1 MNNKITINS
10 HVTEIFTPEFFEK
23 QRKELGLKKPKHMIV
38 RNDGNVCG
46 FVYEDNTIKFNG
58 KEYSSKK
65 YEENIKKI
73 NEHPRYKLI

>member
-1 MNNKITINS
+1 MNNKITING
-10 HVTEIFTPEFFEK
+10 HVTEIFTPEFFER
-23 QRKELGLKKPKHMIV
+23 QREELGLKKPKHMIV
-38 RNDGNVCG
+38 RSDGKVCG
-46 FVYEDNTIKFNG
+46 FVYEDNTIEFNG

>member
-1 MNNKITINS
+1 MNNKITING

-23 QRKELGLKKPKHMIV
+23 QRKELDLKKPKHMIV
-38 RNDGNVCG
+38 RSDGKVCG
-46 FVYEDNTIKFNG
+46 FVYEDNTIEFNG

>member
-1 MNNKITINS
+1 MNNKITING

-38 RNDGNVCG
+38 RSDGKVCG
-46 FVYEDNTIKFNG
+46 FVYEDNTIEFNG

>member
-1 MNNKITINS
+1 MNNKIND

-38 RNDGNVCG
+38 RNDGKVCG
-46 FVYEDNTIKFNG
+46 FVYEDNTIEFNG

-65 YEENIKKI
+65 Y
-73 NEHPRYKLI
+73 

>member
-1 MNNKITINS
+1 MNNKITING

-23 QRKELGLKKPKHMIV
+23 QREELGLKKPKHMIV
-38 RNDGNVCG
+38 RSDGKVCG
-46 FVYEDNTIKFNG
+46 FVYEDNTIEFNG

>member
-1 MNNKITINS
+1 MNNKITING

-38 RNDGNVCG
+38 RNDGKVCG

>member
-1 MNNKITINS
+1 MNNKING

-23 QRKELGLKKPKHMIV
+23 QREELGLKKPKHMIV
-38 RNDGNVCG
+38 RSDGKVCG

>member
-1 MNNKITINS
+1 MNNKITING
-10 HVTEIFTPEFFEK
+10 HVTEVFTPEFFER

-38 RNDGNVCG
+38 RSDGKVCG
-46 FVYEDNTIKFNG
+46 FVYEDNTIEFNG

>member
-1 MNNKITINS
+1 MNNKITING
-10 HVTEIFTPEFFEK
+10 HVTEIFTPEFFER

-38 RNDGNVCG
+38 RSDGKVCG
-46 FVYEDNTIKFNG
+46 FVYEDNTIEFNG

>member
-10 HVTEIFTPEFFEK
+10 HMTEIFTPEFFEK

-38 RNDGNVCG
+38 RSDGKVCG